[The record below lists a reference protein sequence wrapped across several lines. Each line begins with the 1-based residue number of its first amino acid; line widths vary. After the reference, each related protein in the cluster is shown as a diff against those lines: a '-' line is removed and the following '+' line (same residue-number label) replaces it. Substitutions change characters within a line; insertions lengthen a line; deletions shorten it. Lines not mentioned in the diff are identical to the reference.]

1 MPSQRK
7 RIGFLP
13 RSEVQLIID
22 EICKNNKLSQSKV
35 TGILVEEALITRG
48 VLNSFIDDNSYKINY
63 NNNKSLLINNDYIN
77 NEDHKKNVS
86 FNLDEDYMKDE
97 VQMINDFIEF
107 KFFKKIMN
115 QSKNKN
121 KNMNNNT

>member
-13 RSEVQLIID
+13 RTEVQNIID
-22 EICKNNKLSQSKV
+22 KICKHNKLSQSKV
-35 TGILVEEALITRG
+35 TGILVEEALSSRG
-48 VLNSFIDDNSYKINY
+48 VLNSYINELSFDFEC
-63 NNNKSLLINNDYIN
+63 NNNNSVLNGNDNFNSKSHNENDDLYLS
-77 NEDHKKNVS
+77 ES
-86 FNLDEDYMKDE
+86 YMNDQ

-115 QSKNKN
+115 KNK
-121 KNMNNNT
+121 KLIRE